1 MVGGDIPANSVNV
14 KTKMNVVMTVVTTQ
28 MIVPVK
34 KMRMKKMMAKLY
46 LDLDG
51 VFADFASAVR
61 RYTGSDYDPKS
72 SWQKI
77 DKIPRFF
84 QMLYPLSGALRLY
97 DTIKHNSRLP
107 IEFLTSSPDPTGFLH
122 SVVSDKIIWVRKY
135 LDRDAAINVVRG
147 WEQKAL
153 FAQPGCILVDD
164 SWRNIRDFVNCGGAG
179 VHHTSNYNTL
189 QELGMMGVFK

>member
-1 MVGGDIPANSVNV
+1 
-14 KTKMNVVMTVVTTQ
+14 MN
-28 MIVPVK
+28 
-34 KMRMKKMMAKLY
+34 KLY

-61 RYTGSDYDPKS
+61 RHTGFDYDPKS

-153 FAQPGCILVDD
+153 FAKPGCILVDD

-189 QELGMMGVFK
+189 QELGMIGVFK